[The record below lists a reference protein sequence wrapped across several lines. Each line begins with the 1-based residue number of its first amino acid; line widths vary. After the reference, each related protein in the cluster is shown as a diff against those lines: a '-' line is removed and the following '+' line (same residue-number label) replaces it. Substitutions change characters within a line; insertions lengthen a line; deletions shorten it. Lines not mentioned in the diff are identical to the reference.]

1 VKEAVEELKH
11 VPEDSQQE
19 IEIEIPMTA
28 YIPKDYITRDDAKL
42 ESYRSIADIKNDQD
56 LDRIQQTWL
65 DRYGPVP
72 EEATN
77 LLKIAHLKL
86 AARSLGIEK
95 IIAKK
100 LPGFGKAEWNIHL
113 MPLAL
118 RPSQRVRTL
127 RLYEGSLYKEEKQ
140 ELILK
145 LPEIREASQEITDYL
160 KSLKPVS
167 TSD

>member
-1 VKEAVEELKH
+1 
-11 VPEDSQQE
+11 
-19 IEIEIPMTA
+19 M
-28 YIPKDYITRDDAKL
+28 
-42 ESYRSIADIKNDQD
+42 
-56 LDRIQQTWL
+56 L

-86 AARSLGIEK
+86 AARSLGIQK

-100 LPGFGKAEWNIHL
+100 IPGFGKAEWNIHL
-113 MPLAL
+113 RPLLL

-127 RLYEGSLYKEEKQ
+127 RLYEGSLYKEDKQ

-145 LPEIREASQEITDYL
+145 ISEIREASQEITDYL
-160 KSLKPVS
+160 KSLEPVTKES
-167 TSD
+167 

>member
-1 VKEAVEELKH
+1 MKEAVEELKH

-56 LDRIQQTWL
+56 LDRIQQNWL

-72 EEATN
+72 EEAIN

-86 AARSLGIEK
+86 AARSFGIEK

>member
-1 VKEAVEELKH
+1 
-11 VPEDSQQE
+11 
-19 IEIEIPMTA
+19 MTA

-56 LDRIQQTWL
+56 LDRIQTWL

-95 IIAKK
+95 IIAKITG
-100 LPGFGKAEWNIHL
+100 LWESRMEYSFDAFG
-113 MPLAL
+113 
-118 RPSQRVRTL
+118 
-127 RLYEGSLYKEEKQ
+127 
-140 ELILK
+140 
-145 LPEIREASQEITDYL
+145 ASSVTA
-160 KSLKPVS
+160 S
-167 TSD
+167 